1 MYPLLS
7 LMSKLNIMNICKTV
21 QFVVKTSKYCNLRCE
36 YCYEY
41 AELGNKEAISI
52 YQIESM
58 FRNIASYYHQLD
70 FPVNIEF
77 IWHGGEPLI
86 QHPNFYWQ
94 VFDLQHKVFNRAT
107 DRVTNGVQTN
117 LTLLDS
123 ERLRLLA
130 EGFDSVGVSIDLFGD
145 LRVDRNGRSSQT
157 KVLENM
163 DKLSNAGISFGCI
176 TVLTKHSLDRISAI
190 YEFYK
195 TMELPVR
202 ILPLFK
208 GAFAE
213 QHAGFEIS
221 ARETLTAYKQL
232 FDLWMADEQLVS
244 ISPISEAIEQVLT
257 HYNPHAPTFFYDKR
271 EWESIYLVNTDG
283 EIYSYAD
290 AYEIDRSHGNI
301 FANSLAK
308 LIDGSPHQQVIIAAE
323 SRLEQTC
330 LDCKYFGSCSGYPI
344 AEGSREYTEID
355 IDGLPKCIVERGILE
370 YIEYQLQSADILDEK
385 TMTINDNSSPLLL
398 AKPLTVLSYA

>member
-1 MYPLLS
+1 MR
-7 LMSKLNIMNICKTV
+7 NTRTV
-21 QFVVKTSKYCNLRCE
+21 QFVVKTSKHCNLRCK

-52 YQIESM
+52 EQIESM
-58 FRNIASYYHQLD
+58 FEHIADYYQQLD

-77 IWHGGEPLI
+77 IWHGGEPLL
-86 QHPNFYWQ
+86 QHPKFYWQ
-94 VFDLQHKVFNRAT
+94 VFDLQNRIFNRPT

-117 LTLLDS
+117 LTLLDR

-145 LRVDRNGRSSQT
+145 LRVHQTGITSQD

-163 DKLSNAGISFGCI
+163 DKLSSAGINFGCI
-176 TVLTKHSLDRISAI
+176 TVLTKHSLDRIPQI

-195 TMELPVR
+195 TLDLPAR

-213 QHAGFEIS
+213 QHIGFEIS
-221 ARETLTAYKQL
+221 ARETLTAYREL
-232 FDLWMADEQLVS
+232 VNLWIADDQIVS
-244 ISPISEAIEQVLT
+244 ISPISEAIEQVLS
-257 HYNPHAPTFFYDKR
+257 HYTPNTPTFFYDKR
-271 EWESIYLVNTDG
+271 EWEYIYLVNTDG

-301 FANSLAK
+301 FTTPLGE
-308 LIDGSPHQQVIIAAE
+308 LIAGYRHQQIIDDAE
-323 SRLEQTC
+323 LRMEKAC
-330 LDCKYFGSCSGYPI
+330 LGCKYFGSCSGYPI
-344 AEGSREYTEID
+344 AEGSREYAELD
-355 IDGLPKCIVERGILE
+355 PDGNAQCIVERGLLE
-370 YIEYQLQSADILDEK
+370 YIEYRLQVAEIINSH
-385 TMTINDNSSPLLL
+385 TMTINDDFRPLPTAKAL
-398 AKPLTVLSYA
+398 AALSYA

>member
-1 MYPLLS
+1 
-7 LMSKLNIMNICKTV
+7 MNNHRTV

-41 AELGNKEAISI
+41 AELGNKDAISI
-52 YQIESM
+52 EQIESM
-58 FRNIASYYHQLD
+58 FRHIASYYHQLD

-77 IWHGGEPLI
+77 IWHGGEPLV
-86 QHPNFYWQ
+86 QHPKFYWQ
-94 VFDLQHKVFNRAT
+94 VFDLQHKIFNRAT

-117 LTLLDS
+117 LTLLDP

-145 LRVDRNGRSSQT
+145 LRVDRHGRSSQA

-163 DKLSNAGISFGCI
+163 DKLSDAGVNFGCI
-176 TVLTKHSLDRISAI
+176 TVLTKHSLDRIPAI
-190 YEFYK
+190 YDFYK
-195 TMELPVR
+195 TMEIPVR

-232 FDLWMADEQLVS
+232 FDLWIADEQIVS

-283 EIYSYAD
+283 EVYSYAD

-301 FANSLAK
+301 FTDSLAK

-323 SRLEQTC
+323 SRIEQTC

-344 AEGSREYTEID
+344 AECSREYMEVD
-355 IDGLPKCIVERGILE
+355 VDGTAQCIVERGILE
-370 YIEYQLQSADILDEK
+370 YIEDRLQAADILDGK
-385 TMTINDNSSPLLL
+385 TMTINDESH
-398 AKPLTVLSYA
+398 LTVPTKALSVLSYA

>member
-1 MYPLLS
+1 MSLLS
-7 LMSKLNIMNICKTV
+7 ELNIMSNPRTV
-21 QFVVKTSKYCNLRCE
+21 QFVVKTSKFCNLRCQ

-52 YQIESM
+52 DQIERM
-58 FRNIASYYHQLD
+58 FRHIASYYHQLD

-94 VFDLQHKVFNRAT
+94 VFDLQHKIFNRAN

-117 LTLLDS
+117 LTLLDP

-145 LRVDRNGRSSQT
+145 LRVDRNGRSSQE

-163 DKLSNAGISFGCI
+163 DVLANAGINFGCI
-176 TVLTKHSLDRISAI
+176 TVLTKHGIDRIPAI

-195 TMELPVR
+195 TMDLPVR

-221 ARETLTAYKQL
+221 ARETLTAYKEL
-232 FDLWMADEQLVS
+232 FDLWIADEQIVS
-244 ISPISEAIEQVLT
+244 ISPISDAIEQVLT
-257 HYNPHAPTFFYDKR
+257 HYNPQSPTFFYDKR

-283 EIYSYAD
+283 EVYSYAD

-301 FANSLAK
+301 FTDSLAK
-308 LIDGSPHQQVIIAAE
+308 LIDSSSHEQAIVAAE
-323 SRLEQTC
+323 SRIEQTC

-344 AEGSREYTEID
+344 AEGSREYTEVD
-355 IDGLPKCIVERGILE
+355 LNGTPQCIVERGILE
-370 YIEYQLQSADILDEK
+370 YIEARLQTADILDGK
-385 TMTINDNSSPLLL
+385 TMTINDDRRLILP

>member
-1 MYPLLS
+1 LSLLS
-7 LMSKLNIMNICKTV
+7 ELNIMSNPRTV
-21 QFVVKTSKYCNLRCE
+21 QFVVKTSKFCNLRCQ

-52 YQIESM
+52 DQIERM
-58 FRNIASYYHQLD
+58 FRHIASYYHQLD

-94 VFDLQHKVFNRAT
+94 VFDLQHKIFNRAT

-117 LTLLDS
+117 LTLLDP

-145 LRVDRNGRSSQT
+145 LRVDRNGRSSQE

-163 DKLSNAGISFGCI
+163 DVLANAGINFGCI
-176 TVLTKHSLDRISAI
+176 TVLTKHGIDRIPAI

-195 TMELPVR
+195 TMDLPVR

-221 ARETLTAYKQL
+221 ARETLTAYKEL
-232 FDLWMADEQLVS
+232 FDLWIADEQIVS
-244 ISPISEAIEQVLT
+244 ISPISDAIEQVLT
-257 HYNPHAPTFFYDKR
+257 HYNSQSPTFFYDKR

-283 EIYSYAD
+283 EVYSYAD

-301 FANSLAK
+301 FTDSLTK
-308 LIDGSPHQQVIIAAE
+308 LIDSSSHEQAIVAAE
-323 SRLEQTC
+323 SRIEQTC

-344 AEGSREYTEID
+344 AEGSREYTEVD
-355 IDGLPKCIVERGILE
+355 TNGTPQCIVERGILE
-370 YIEYQLQSADILDEK
+370 YIEARLQTADILDGK
-385 TMTINDNSSPLLL
+385 TMTINDDLRPILP